1 MTALNRI
8 SLLLALIA
16 PLMACEED
24 FGAPCEIPAP
34 LKATCNT
41 TDSSGE
47 GEEGNLEQESR
58 SSCAIDNYA
67 GCSTRVCLQY
77 RDSSAYCSQSCRTD
91 GDCPGSAACR
101 PIIGGGDFCP
111 EEPFDEA
118 GFPNKCYC
126 IRKGDLNN

>member
-1 MTALNRI
+1 MTTVLKTACLV
-8 SLLLALIA
+8 SLLAFSWG
-16 PLMACEED
+16 CEED

-34 LKATCNT
+34 LKNTCST
-41 TDSSGE
+41 SSSG
-47 GEEGNLEQESR
+47 GEESEGQLEAESR

-67 GCSTRVCLQY
+67 GCATRVCLQY

-101 PIIGGGDFCP
+101 PIIGGGDVCP
-111 EEPFDEA
+111 EEPFDES

-126 IRKGDLNN
+126 VRKGDLNN